1 MTTYIF
7 EEVSRKFTK
16 EGKCPKC
23 GRHYKETQKFS
34 QTINPYNVLPD
45 NTIKTKEDILNEIY
59 KEADA
64 WLATPISP
72 HKCPKSKK
80 DIMEGLEYLSPKE
93 LEKLKT
99 ANEEIRKLFEE
110 CEAKCKNI
118 LSELNI
124 YNKVFK
130 IGNRLKKITRITP
143 AIEYSFSKDKIFIQ
157 AYSEN
162 KREHIFED
170 TDYNYYTPSDIQI
183 VGAEK
188 DE

>member
-23 GRHYKETQKFS
+23 GRYYKETQKFS

-93 LEKLKT
+93 LEKLKS

-110 CEAKCKNI
+110 CEEKCKNI

-143 AIEYSFSKDKIFIQ
+143 AIEYSFSKD
-157 AYSEN
+157 
-162 KREHIFED
+162 
-170 TDYNYYTPSDIQI
+170 
-183 VGAEK
+183 
-188 DE
+188 